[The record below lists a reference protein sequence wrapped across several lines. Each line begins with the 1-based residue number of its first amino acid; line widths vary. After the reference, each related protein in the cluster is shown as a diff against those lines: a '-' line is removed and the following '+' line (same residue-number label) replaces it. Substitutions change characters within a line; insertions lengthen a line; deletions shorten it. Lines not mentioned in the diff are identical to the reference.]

1 MRFLSLAVA
10 SIGMI
15 LMSACSV
22 TLEDSCVKLTS
33 GVSYSPP
40 GLPIEIGV
48 NGGELSAKVKGKIVS
63 PIGSFGVESGLASD
77 EKQLRLI
84 VIVGAQQYVYDLK
97 DHAETKT
104 FSVQIDTSESART
117 TVSVEGCKTIVVR
130 VETQGRVVVSPYGAA
145 APTRAAPTA
154 ARSIPTAT
162 RPMLTAVSAAPID
175 APDSFL
181 CPDTLP
187 TRLRIGARGYVSSDP
202 VNILC
207 RAPAYGGCPRSDR
220 LNAIGRGARF
230 TVVDGP
236 VCRGGYIWWK
246 VDPDDPR
253 KPTAWTPEATRYE
266 YWISP
271 IN

>member
-1 MRFLSLAVA
+1 MRLLSLAA
-10 SIGMI
+10 AFTGLM
-15 LMSACSV
+15 LMSACSIP
-22 TLEDSCVKLTS
+22 LEDGCVKLTS

-40 GLPIEIGV
+40 VLPIEIGI
-48 NGGELSAKVKGKIVS
+48 NGGELSVKAKGQVNLPFLGR
-63 PIGSFGVESGLASD
+63 FGAEGGLASD
-77 EKQLRLI
+77 DKQLRLI
-84 VIVGAQQYVYDLK
+84 VIVGNQQHVYDLK

-104 FSVQIDTSESART
+104 FSVTIKTFEEAET
-117 TVSVEGCKTIVVR
+117 TISVEGCKTIVVR
-130 VETQGRVVVSPYGAA
+130 VKTQGAAFMLPYGSS

-154 ARSIPTAT
+154 TRVMPTA
-162 RPMLTAVSAAPID
+162 VVIAPAD
-175 APDSFL
+175 PPENFP

-220 LNAIGRGARF
+220 LDAIGRGARF

>member
-1 MRFLSLAVA
+1 MVLV
-10 SIGMI
+10 
-15 LMSACSV
+15 SACSA
-22 TLEDSCVKLTS
+22 TLEDSCVKVTS
-33 GVSYSPP
+33 GVKYSPF
-40 GLPIEIGV
+40 GLPIEVGV
-48 NGGELSAKVKGKIVS
+48 DGGELSAKVKGRIVS
-63 PIGSFGVESGLASD
+63 PIGSFELEGGLASD
-77 EKQLRLI
+77 DKHLRLI
-84 VIVGAQQYVYDLK
+84 VIAGGRQYVYDLT

-104 FSVQIDTSESART
+104 FSVKIKTFEGAETS
-117 TVSVEGCKTIVVR
+117 VSVEGCKTIVVR
-130 VETQGRVVVSPYGAA
+130 VETQGRVVVSPYGVSPYEAA

-154 ARSIPTAT
+154 THSIPTAT
-162 RPMLTAVSAAPID
+162 RPMPTAVSAASVD
-175 APDSFL
+175 MPDNFS

-207 RAPAYGGCPRSDR
+207 RAPAYGRCPRSDR
-220 LNAIGRGARF
+220 LSAIGRGARF

-253 KPTAWTPEATRYE
+253 QPTAWTPEATRYE
-266 YWISP
+266 YWISS